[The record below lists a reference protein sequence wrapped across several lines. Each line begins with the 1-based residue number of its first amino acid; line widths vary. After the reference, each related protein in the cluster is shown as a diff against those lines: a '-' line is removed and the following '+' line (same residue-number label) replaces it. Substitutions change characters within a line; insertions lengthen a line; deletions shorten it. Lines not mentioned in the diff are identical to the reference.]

1 MPGAANA
8 RMAHR
13 WSERYIGGRGGAVR
27 QRRSH
32 GGGAIMCAVAGTVD
46 PVPHG
51 CVSLS
56 AYHYGHKKAG
66 CPGHDHATGRS
77 R

>member
-1 MPGAANA
+1 MRGAADA
-8 RMAHR
+8 RLVHR
-13 WSERYIGGRGGAVR
+13 WSERYIGRRGDARR
-27 QRRSH
+27 QRRAH

-46 PVPHG
+46 PVPRRY
-51 CVSLS
+51 VSFF

-66 CPGHDHATGRS
+66 CSGYDHATGRS